1 MWCWW
6 LIFDVN
12 LLLTLD
18 VDDVTCRQHPNLV
31 TNTFHLQHPSPTS
44 MWPESC
50 ALKFQ
55 IGSSISS
62 ERTKIR
68 NLLDKLSKYTAQ
80 LLTYFV
86 NENWSRKR
94 HKSSNQNTAKSEMGC
109 EWILIER
116 EQTCFIVIELV
127 SFWFCII
134 STYHVFIVFDINF
147 ISQRNIIL

>member
-1 MWCWW
+1 MTW
-6 LIFDVN
+6 
-12 LLLTLD
+12 
-18 VDDVTCRQHPNLV
+18 LV
-31 TNTFHLQHPSPTS
+31 TNIQILSPTHFVS
-44 MWPESC
+44 NIRHQHRCESHHVTRQLR
-50 ALKFQ
+50 LKFQ

-62 ERTKIR
+62 ERSKIR
-68 NLLDKLSKYTAQ
+68 NHIFLDKLSKYTAQ

-86 NENWSRKR
+86 DENWSRKR

-109 EWILIER
+109 ELILIER